1 MPMKATPTMH
11 DASNHTSIAVGVPS
25 LLYGQVAVTDG
36 QHAAS
41 LVGLVCA
48 AIIALPSILKA
59 ADILVVHAKELV
71 TTTTAS
77 VGLLIDRARGGAR
90 VADVEVGIAID
101 KAKAPSRKQDDSP
114 GLPPFRPPVP
124 PESL

>member
-1 MPMKATPTMH
+1 MKATMSH
-11 DASNHTSIAVGVPS
+11 DASNHASIAVGVPS

-77 VGLLIDRARGGAR
+77 VGLLIDRARGGAN
-90 VADVEVGIAID
+90 VADLEASIAID
-101 KAKAPSRKQDDSP
+101 KAKAEKPGRKAEGAL
-114 GLPPFRPPVP
+114 GLPAFEPPV
-124 PESL
+124 ESR